1 MTDGDVLSPLLEC
14 LPDAVV
20 AADKHGRIL
29 YFNTAATRM
38 LGWSTT
44 EAMERL
50 RTPDLYADPADARA
64 VMVRLRQRTAGMP
77 GAAEPM
83 EVDLRTRDGSHV
95 PVRLTAAWVRDNAGG
110 IGTVGV
116 FTDCRPMRAA
126 EQRLRAATELVAAR
140 ERSPD
145 AAQLPPRLAADLTQ
159 LLTSALAHLDM
170 ALEAGALSDPAER
183 RVLQALEQ
191 LERVRQIVNDLT
203 HLGTHW
209 KAER

>member
-1 MTDGDVLSPLLEC
+1 MTEGDVLGPLLEC

-20 AADKHGRIL
+20 VADKHGRIVH
-29 YFNTAATRM
+29 FNSSATRL

-64 VMVRLRQRTAGMP
+64 VMVRLRQRTSGMP

-83 EVDLRTRDGSHV
+83 EVDLRTRNGSHV

-116 FTDCRPMRAA
+116 FTDCRPTRAA
-126 EQRLRAATELVAAR
+126 EQRLRTATELVAAR

-145 AAQLPPRLAADLTQ
+145 SAQLATRLATELAQPLT
-159 LLTSALAHLDM
+159 TALAQLDM
-170 ALEAGALSDPAER
+170 LLETGALADPAES

-191 LERVRQIVNDLT
+191 LERVRAIVHDLT
-203 HLGTHW
+203 HLGTHK